1 MKTEARRQK
10 SEVRK
15 KYRVSISGF
24 CLLASVFWLSGCAYK
39 RVEKVEYQPVSLNL
53 LIDSLK
59 ERSKKIRDLRGIAN
73 LHIVSAKAS
82 QRVKEVIAVNG
93 DSHVRLESLGIMGQ
107 PSLIMVSDGSIVTA
121 YNVHENRFY
130 RGMASPEIIARMT
143 GIYMSPDDIINL
155 ITGRHFAE
163 YLHIENSGYT
173 KGNGVYILKT
183 RLIPPLPPL
192 EKGGNNPPNLPLTS
206 PFSPHLKG
214 GEGEVEKG
222 GEGGFYDEIWIEPAD
237 FSPKTVK
244 RYDSNGKVVRFI
256 TFSDYRKTGG
266 YLFPFKTNILLPP
279 QKISM
284 TIEYTDVELN
294 AGVEESLFELTIPDD
309 AEAVELN

>member
-1 MKTEARRQK
+1 MKKGVKGQRSTRAPEHQSTRAP
-10 SEVRK
+10 ELFTA
-15 KYRVSISGF
+15 Y
-24 CLLASVFWLSGCAYK
+24 CLLLTAYCLLLASGCAYK

-53 LIDSLK
+53 IADSLK
-59 ERSKKIRDLRGIAN
+59 EKSKEIRDFRGIAN
-73 LHIVSAKAS
+73 LHIVSAKGS
-82 QRVKEVIAVNG
+82 QRVKEIIAING
-93 DSHVRLESLGIMGQ
+93 DSHVRLESLNIMGS

-143 GIYMSPDDIINL
+143 GIYMSPNDIINL

-183 RLIPPLPPL
+183 ELTPPAP
-192 EKGGNNPPNLPLTS
+192 PLTS
-206 PFSPHLKG
+206 PLSPPSKG
-214 GEGEVEKG
+214 GEGEVVKG
-222 GEGGFYDEIWIEPAD
+222 SEGGYYDEIWIESAD

-244 RYDSNGKVVRFI
+244 RYDSNGKVIRFI
-256 TFSDYRKTGG
+256 TFSDYRKIGDH
-266 YLFPFKTNILLPP
+266 LFPFKTSILLPL

-294 AGVEESLFELTIPDD
+294 AGVEESLFELIVPDD